1 MLQKLSRKS
10 DIFKK
15 NTKKKISK
23 KKISSKKIQKSKLVN
38 FRFQLDW
45 TLGFRVR
52 GKNWKFEKAGRT
64 LPTVGASICFPSRS
78 SSLEMLLLQLP
89 KRKWAGVQLQLLLKV
104 SSKTNIQS
112 RPVQALYWTWP
123 GLLWSQWPGI
133 FVHSCN
139 NCLRSKQLLQE
150 WTNIPGHWL
159 GSRPGQ
165 VQYRACTGL
174 DWIFVLLD
182 TFKRSCSWTP
192 AHFLFGSWRSNISR
206 EELLCGKFKHS

>member
-1 MLQKLSRKS
+1 
-10 DIFKK
+10 
-15 NTKKKISK
+15 
-23 KKISSKKIQKSKLVN
+23 
-38 FRFQLDW
+38 
-45 TLGFRVR
+45 
-52 GKNWKFEKAGRT
+52 
-64 LPTVGASICFPSRS
+64 
-78 SSLEMLLLQLP
+78 MLLLQLP

-123 GLLWSQWPGI
+123 GLLPSQWPGI

-139 NCLRSKQLLQE
+139 NCLLLKQLLQE

-159 GSRPGQ
+159 QSRPGQ

-206 EELLCGKFKHS
+206 EELLLGKQIEAPTVGRVLPAFSNFQFLPLTRKPSVQSSWNRKLTNFDFWIFFDENFFFEIFFLVFF